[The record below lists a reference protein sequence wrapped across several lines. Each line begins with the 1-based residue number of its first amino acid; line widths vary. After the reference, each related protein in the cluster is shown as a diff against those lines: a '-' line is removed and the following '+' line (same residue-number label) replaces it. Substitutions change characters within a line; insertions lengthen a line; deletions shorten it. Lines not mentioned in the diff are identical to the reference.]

1 MSLASAGVQDDAVQ
15 RWDRNAAFWDDQMGA
30 DGNRFHLTLTRPA
43 VERLLGDVAGQR
55 VLEIACG
62 NGLFARRLADRGA
75 DVVATDGAPGM
86 IERARAR
93 SSAPIDYRCVDA
105 AEPAQLAA
113 LGRDAFDAVIC
124 NMALMD
130 MAEIDPLAA
139 ALPALLRR
147 PGRFVFSITHPCF
160 NTTGMRMTHELEF
173 DGAQRIERA
182 GVVVTRYSTPAV
194 EEGIA
199 IEGQPYTQLYFDR
212 PLHALLEPFFSAGLV
227 LDGIEEPAFPPRE
240 QAGELSWEALPEI
253 PPVMCCRLVPA
264 TASHR
269 A

>member
-1 MSLASAGVQDDAVQ
+1 MPDDAVQ
-15 RWDRNAAFWDDQMGA
+15 RWDNNAAFWDEQMGA
-30 DGNRFHLTLTRPA
+30 DGNSFHRTLIRPA

-62 NGLFARRLADRGA
+62 NGLFARRLADFGA
-75 DVVATDGAPGM
+75 DVVATDGAAGM

-93 SSAPIDYRCVDA
+93 STAAIDYRLVNA
-105 AEPAQLAA
+105 ADPAQLAG
-113 LGRDAFDAVIC
+113 LGHDAFDAVVC

-139 ALPALLRR
+139 ALPGLLRR
-147 PGRFVFSITHPCF
+147 GGRFVFSITHPCF
-160 NTTGMRMTHELEF
+160 NTTGMRMTHELEY
-173 DGAQRIERA
+173 IEGERFERS
-182 GVVVTRYSTPAV
+182 GVVITQYATPSI

-199 IEGQPYTQLYFDR
+199 IDGQPHKQLYFDR
-212 PLHALLEPFFSAGLV
+212 PLHALLGPFLAAGLV
-227 LDGIEEPAFPPRE
+227 LDGIEEPAFSPRE
-240 QAGELSWEALPEI
+240 ETGPLQWDALPEI

-264 TASHR
+264 GAPPE

>member
-1 MSLASAGVQDDAVQ
+1 VSDDAVQ
-15 RWDRNAAFWDDQMGA
+15 RWDKNAAFWDDQMGA
-30 DGNRFHLTLTRPA
+30 DGHSFHLTLIRPA
-43 VERLLGDVAGQR
+43 VERLLGAVSGQR

-62 NGLFARRLADRGA
+62 NGLFARRLAALGA
-75 DVVATDGAPGM
+75 EVVATDGAAAM
-86 IERARAR
+86 IERARAH

-105 AEPAQLAA
+105 VNPAQLAA

-139 ALPALLRR
+139 ALPALLKR

-160 NTTGMRMTHELEF
+160 NTTGVRMTHELEF
-173 DGAQRIERA
+173 NKEVRVERT
-182 GVVVTRYSTPAV
+182 GVVVTRYATPVV

-212 PLHALLEPFFSAGLV
+212 PLHALLGPFFAAGLV
-227 LDGIEEPAFPPRE
+227 LDGIEEPSFPPRE
-240 QAGELSWEALPEI
+240 RPGELKWEALPEI

-264 TASHR
+264 APYHE

>member
-1 MSLASAGVQDDAVQ
+1 VADDAVQ
-15 RWDRNAAFWDDQMGA
+15 RWDKNAAFWDDQMGA
-30 DGNRFHLTLTRPA
+30 EGNSFFLTLTRPA
-43 VERLLGDVAGQR
+43 MERLLGDVAGHR

-75 DVVATDGAPGM
+75 DVVATDAAPAM
-86 IERARAR
+86 IERARAHA
-93 SSAPIDYRCVDA
+93 SAPIDYRCVDA
-105 AEPAQLAA
+105 ADAAQLAD

-147 PGRFVFSITHPCF
+147 PGRFVFSVTHPCF
-160 NTTGMRMTHELEF
+160 NTTGMRMMHELEF
-173 DGAQRIERA
+173 DKAERIERA
-182 GVVVTRYSTPAV
+182 GVVVTRYATPAV

-199 IEGQPYTQLYFDR
+199 IDGQPYTQLYFDR
-212 PLHALLEPFFSAGLV
+212 PLHGLLGPFFAAGLM

-240 QAGELSWEALPEI
+240 RPGELRWEALPEI

-264 TASHR
+264 ALSHE